1 MRAVFLWLFSIGLLI
16 VALWGCGFP
25 APSPPRAPRAQKLET
40 VLICTV
46 DTLLGERR
54 EAAYSVKAE
63 YVGTTAEMNSAQHRA
78 CALFESAPKREQKSL
93 QACLEEVGFTNI
105 SIWKP

>member
-1 MRAVFLWLFSIGLLI
+1 MRAVFLWVFSIVSLC
-16 VALWGCGFP
+16 VAIWGCGFP
-25 APSPPRAPRAQKLET
+25 APTPNPLRAQKLET

-46 DTLLGERR
+46 DTFLGERR

-63 YVGTTAEMNSAQHRA
+63 YIGTTAEMTAAQHRA
-78 CALFESAPKREQKSL
+78 CALFESAPKREQRAL